1 MARPGSVW
9 EQIAPD
15 SHFRAL
21 LYNELARTLIAH
33 FQRKDAVSALY
44 TRQLDA
50 GGYTKIPAEN
60 DLLSF
65 DHPVSAA
72 SAPLLYFNAL
82 QWEKDRGGD
91 WDSVRCLDLRSGELT
106 TVISPLTVAI
116 PSGYLG
122 FWISSLMAVDPDGQR
137 LLCTVGFERVVD
149 ERSKHIDYWVCSLP
163 VQNPVPQQI
172 ASLPD
177 AFF

>member
-1 MARPGSVW
+1 
-9 EQIAPD
+9 
-15 SHFRAL
+15 L
-21 LYNELARTLIAH
+21 LYNEPARTLIAH

-50 GGYTKIPAEN
+50 GGYTRIPAEN

-82 QWEKDRGGD
+82 QWTMDRGGD
-91 WDSVRCLDLRSGELT
+91 WDSVRCLNLRSGQLT
-106 TVISPLTVAI
+106 TVASPTTLAA
-116 PSGYLG
+116 PSGYASP
-122 FWISSLMAVDPDGQR
+122 WISSLMAVDPDGQR
-137 LLCTVGFERVVD
+137 LICTIGFERLVD
-149 ERSKHIDYWVCSLP
+149 ERSKHIDYWVCALS
-163 VQNPVPQQI
+163 VQSKVPQQI
-172 ASLPD
+172 ALLPD